1 MSARRHPTQAKANQ
15 RVRPRGGPFSPV
27 GRTDGLG
34 HPRRGLGNPDCSGGA
49 AGTTR
54 RSPGHHTRMAAM
66 SRFPASAVLAAGLAA
81 GLAATTAAAQDTDTP
96 TVNVGDPA
104 PDFELKDAHGASY
117 RLSELLKRG
126 PVVLEFFRSG
136 GW

>member
-1 MSARRHPTQAKANQ
+1 MRR
-15 RVRPRGGPFSPV
+15 
-27 GRTDGLG
+27 
-34 HPRRGLGNPDCSGGA
+34 
-49 AGTTR
+49 
-54 RSPGHHTRMAAM
+54 M
-66 SRFPASAVLAAGLAA
+66 SRFPASALLVAGLAA
-81 GLAATTAAAQDTDTP
+81 GFGAAGYAQDTDTS

-117 RLSELLKRG
+117 RLSELVERG

>member
-1 MSARRHPTQAKANQ
+1 MSARRHPAQATANQ
-15 RVRPRGGPFSPV
+15 RVREDTGGV
-27 GRTDGLG
+27 RDAGD
-34 HPRRGLGNPDCSGGA
+34 PRRPPALAN
-49 AGTTR
+49 AGR
-54 RSPGHHTRMAAM
+54 FPGRQTRMPRM
-66 SRFPASAVLAAGLAA
+66 SRFSASTLLVAGLAT
-81 GLAATTAAAQDTDTP
+81 GLGATGSAQDTDTP

-117 RLSELLKRG
+117 RLSELLERG

>member
-1 MSARRHPTQAKANQ
+1 M
-15 RVRPRGGPFSPV
+15 
-27 GRTDGLG
+27 
-34 HPRRGLGNPDCSGGA
+34 
-49 AGTTR
+49 
-54 RSPGHHTRMAAM
+54 PGM
-66 SRFPASAVLAAGLAA
+66 SRFSASTLLVAGLAT
-81 GLAATTAAAQDTDTP
+81 GLGATGSAQDTDTP